1 MKRII
6 AMIAVAVCLC
16 STYSAHA
23 QIVTKTT
30 ETVSKAIPVSTQVTD
45 ARYEFIQSTIS
56 SSQAFLL
63 DKYTGQVW
71 RYVSM
76 KKGFEELLRENPD
89 NVVPDRVNYQ
99 LYLSSESSS
108 ICFLLNIHTG
118 EIWRYLKNSGERSF
132 QKMKMPWDEVR

>member
-6 AMIAVAVCLC
+6 TIIATVFCLC
-16 STYSAHA
+16 SAYSAQA
-23 QIVTKTT
+23 QTVTKTT
-30 ETVSKAIPVSTQVTD
+30 ERVSRAIPVSTQVSD

-71 RYVSM
+71 RYVSK
-76 KKGFEELLRENPD
+76 KKGFEELEREDPD
-89 NVVPDRVNYQ
+89 TVFPDRVNYQ

-108 ICFLLNIHTG
+108 IVLDYVKFRDSRYIFKMAITMIIHLL
-118 EIWRYLKNSGERSF
+118 S
-132 QKMKMPWDEVR
+132 

>member
-6 AMIAVAVCLC
+6 AIIAVAVCLC
-16 STYSAHA
+16 STYSVHA

-30 ETVSKAIPVSTQVTD
+30 ETVSKA
-45 ARYEFIQSTIS
+45 IS

-71 RYVSM
+71 RYISK
-76 KKGFEELLRENPD
+76 KKGFEELEREDPD
-89 NVVPDRVNYQ
+89 VVVPDKVNYQ
-99 LYLSSESSS
+99 LYLSSESVS

-118 EIWRYLKNSGERSF
+118 EIWRYMKEDGERTF
-132 QKMKMPWDEVR
+132 RKMTMPWNNPE

>member
-6 AMIAVAVCLC
+6 AIIALAVCFC

-71 RYVSM
+71 RYVS
-76 KKGFEELLRENPD
+76 KKKEFEELEREDPD
-89 NVVPDRVNYQ
+89 TVAPDKVNYQ

>member
-6 AMIAVAVCLC
+6 TIISVAVCLC

-30 ETVSKAIPVSTQVTD
+30 ETVSKAIPVSTQVSD

-71 RYVSM
+71 RYISK
-76 KKGFEELLRENPD
+76 KKGFEELEREDPD
-89 NVVPDRVNYQ
+89 VVVPDKVNYQ
-99 LYLSSESSS
+99 LYLSSESVS

-118 EIWRYLKNSGERSF
+118 EIWRYMKEDGERTF
-132 QKMKMPWDEVR
+132 RKIKMPWNNPE

>member
-6 AMIAVAVCLC
+6 AIIALAVCPC

-30 ETVSKAIPVSTQVTD
+30 ETVSKAIPVSTQVSD

-71 RYVSM
+71 RYISK
-76 KKGFEELLRENPD
+76 KKGFEELEREEPD
-89 NVVPDRVNYQ
+89 VVVPDKVNYQ

-118 EIWRYLKNSGERSF
+118 EIWRYMKEGGERTF
-132 QKMKMPWDEVR
+132 RKMTMPWNNPE

>member
-1 MKRII
+1 MKRVITTIAII
-6 AMIAVAVCLC
+6 VCLFFVN
-16 STYSAHA
+16 TTQA

-30 ETVSKAIPVSTQVTD
+30 ERVSRAIPVSTQVSD

-71 RYVSM
+71 RYISK
-76 KKGFEELLRENPD
+76 KKGFEELEREDPD
-89 NVVPDRVNYQ
+89 VVVADKVNYQ
-99 LYLSSESSS
+99 LYLSSESVS

-118 EIWRYLKNSGERSF
+118 EIWRYMKEDGERTF
-132 QKMKMPWDEVR
+132 RKMTMPWNNPK